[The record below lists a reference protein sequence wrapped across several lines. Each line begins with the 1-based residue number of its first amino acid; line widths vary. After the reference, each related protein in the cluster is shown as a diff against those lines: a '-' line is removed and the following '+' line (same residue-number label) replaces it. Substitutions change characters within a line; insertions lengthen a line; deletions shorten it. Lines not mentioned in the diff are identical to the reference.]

1 MARRGAGTTRS
12 RTGVRRWLDA
22 RLTRVSMVAVLPL
35 VIVMIAPVIF
45 GWQSI
50 SPGSSASAEDLH
62 EAAKLL
68 GDLSKDLAAIAV
80 AVLVGLGVLARERAK
95 RALSRRF
102 LLVTIACAFFAIL
115 SIYASIRLRFNV
127 AVQMLG
133 MDYYFGKLTEQLV
146 AQAMTMVIALSLL
159 VSIAASAI
167 FGSEGKRA

>member
-1 MARRGAGTTRS
+1 M
-12 RTGVRRWLDA
+12 
-22 RLTRVSMVAVLPL
+22 TRVSLVALLPL
-35 VIVMIAPVIF
+35 IIVMIAPIIF
-45 GWQSI
+45 GWQGMT
-50 SPGSSASAEDLH
+50 PGASASAADIH

-68 GDLSKDLAAIAV
+68 GDLSMDLASIAI

-127 AVQMLG
+127 AVQVLG
-133 MDYYFGKLTEQLV
+133 MEYYFGKLTEQLM

>member
-1 MARRGAGTTRS
+1 MARRGTGTIRRRAGAW
-12 RTGVRRWLDA
+12 RWIDA
-22 RLTRVSMVAVLPL
+22 RLTRVSLVAVLPL
-35 VIVMIAPVIF
+35 VIVLIAPAIF

-50 SPGSSASAEDLH
+50 SPGASASAADLH
-62 EAAKLL
+62 EAAKVL
-68 GDLSKDLAAIAV
+68 GELSKDLASIAI

-127 AVQMLG
+127 AVQVLG
-133 MDYYFGKLTEQLV
+133 MEYFFGELTKQLV

-167 FGSEGKRA
+167 FGPESKRA